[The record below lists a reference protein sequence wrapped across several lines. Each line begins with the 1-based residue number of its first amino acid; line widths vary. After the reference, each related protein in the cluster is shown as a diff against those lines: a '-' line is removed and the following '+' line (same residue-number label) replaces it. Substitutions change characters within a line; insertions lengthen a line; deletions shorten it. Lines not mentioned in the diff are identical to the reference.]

1 MRKRFVLVAALA
13 AASVGVAETFPNLDG
28 SGDISKITVDK
39 TCLANSNALLPEKC
53 EFYVDGNDL
62 MLKVHKKMGLMLIL
76 R

>member
-13 AASVGVAETFPNLDG
+13 VAYVGFAETFPNLDG
-28 SGDISKITVDK
+28 SGDISKVDK

>member
-1 MRKRFVLVAALA
+1 MSKQFVLVAALA
-13 AASVGVAETFPNLDG
+13 AASVGFAETFPNLDG
-28 SGDISKITVDK
+28 SGDISKV
-39 TCLANSNALLPEKC
+39 AASNALLPEKC